1 MKNNII
7 NYLNEIIPDPKC
19 ELIYNK
25 DYELLIST
33 MLSAQT
39 TDKMVNKVTDILYKK
54 YPSLYKLSNAPLDD
68 LIEILKPLGNYN
80 KKAYNTRE
88 IAKIIYENGGIP
100 NERKFLESLPGVGRK
115 TANVFLSNI
124 YDEQCIAVD
133 THVMRVAKRLG
144 IALFSD
150 DVLTTEEKLTRYF
163 EGYNLCRCHHQLL
176 LFGRYYC
183 KAINPLCENCK
194 LKNICKK
201 N

>member
-1 MKNNII
+1 MKNRII
-7 NYLNEIIPDPKC
+7 DYLNELIPNPKC

-39 TDKMVNKVTDILYKK
+39 TDKMVNQVTKVLYSK
-54 YPSLYKLSNAPLDD
+54 YPSLYDLSNAPIPD
-68 LIEILKPLGNYN
+68 LIEILRPLGNYN
-80 KKAYNTRE
+80 KKAYNTKE
-88 IAKIIYENGGIP
+88 IARLVYEKSFIP
-100 NERKFLESLPGVGRK
+100 NDRKFLESLPGVGRK

-124 YDEQCIAVD
+124 YDENVLAVD
-133 THVMRVAKRLG
+133 THVERVAKRLG
-144 IALFSD
+144 IALD
-150 DVLTTEEKLTRYF
+150 DDNVITVEKKLTKYF
-163 EGYNLCRCHHQLL
+163 NGFNLCRLHHQLL

-183 KAINPLCENCK
+183 KSINSLCDNCK